1 MSRVDSEAQARAA
14 PVSDGN
20 QSARRRE
27 VRQSHEAVRA
37 FSRWP
42 QTCFRRCW
50 QRRQAHAVA
59 ALHRFGN
66 GCGFGGHR
74 GRRNTVW
81 SPDSRWVGFSA
92 NGKLQKMEVTGGS
105 QPQVICD
112 IEGRAGGTWNQDG
125 VILFDQGGK
134 PIQRLSAAG
143 GTPTS
148 VFPLD
153 ASRGEA
159 AHLAPYFLPDGQH
172 FLYYSGGKSIDSKF
186 ASLDGKVNRVIME
199 KAERPDIRAN
209 PRGGGWL
216 VYNVRGQ
223 LLARPFDPVKGEFT
237 GPSAVIASG
246 VGNGRWWYASTK
258 RH

>member
-1 MSRVDSEAQARAA
+1 M
-14 PVSDGN
+14 
-20 QSARRRE
+20 
-27 VRQSHEAVRA
+27 
-37 FSRWP
+37 
-42 QTCFRRCW
+42 
-50 QRRQAHAVA
+50 
-59 ALHRFGN
+59 
-66 GCGFGGHR
+66 
-74 GRRNTVW
+74 
-81 SPDSRWVGFSA
+81 
-92 NGKLQKMEVTGGS
+92 
-105 QPQVICD
+105 ICD

-199 KAERPDIRAN
+199 RQNVPTYAPN

-258 RH
+258 RHHGVPAQLRYAVPACVVRP